1 MIRVVEL
8 FSGIGAQ
15 RMALTLA
22 GIPHEVVA
30 ISEIDGP
37 ALASYEAIYG
47 DCPNIGD
54 ITKVEG
60 LPPCDLVTYSF
71 PCQDLSI
78 QGRRAGMDRG
88 TRSGLVWTVMDL
100 LERERNRPEWLL
112 MENVPPVLESDMWP
126 CLLEALS
133 DMGYYNTFGL
143 LDSSEFGTPQQRVRA
158 FMISRLGKAPPM
170 LPKGSGDRMR
180 ICDILEDEASPELL
194 NAYPEDV
201 IVWRKSVS
209 PTIRV
214 IADIDQHKVFETMNR
229 VYSPKGL
236 CPTLTKGDRSKA
248 PKLIHRREDG
258 RIWLRSLSAR
268 ECWRLDGFPDW
279 AFDRA
284 SGVCSETQ
292 LRNQA
297 GNSIVVNVLR
307 AIFSEMFLKGNR
319 MQKRLDCFEEAEA

>member
-100 LERERNRPEWLL
+100 LERERET
-112 MENVPPVLESDMWP
+112 VLNGCS
-126 CLLEALS
+126 
-133 DMGYYNTFGL
+133 
-143 LDSSEFGTPQQRVRA
+143 
-158 FMISRLGKAPPM
+158 
-170 LPKGSGDRMR
+170 
-180 ICDILEDEASPELL
+180 
-194 NAYPEDV
+194 
-201 IVWRKSVS
+201 WR
-209 PTIRV
+209 TCR
-214 IADIDQHKVFETMNR
+214 
-229 VYSPKGL
+229 
-236 CPTLTKGDRSKA
+236 RS
-248 PKLIHRREDG
+248 
-258 RIWLRSLSAR
+258 
-268 ECWRLDGFPDW
+268 
-279 AFDRA
+279 
-284 SGVCSETQ
+284 
-292 LRNQA
+292 
-297 GNSIVVNVLR
+297 LR
-307 AIFSEMFLKGNR
+307 AICGPVYWR
-319 MQKRLDCFEEAEA
+319 H